1 MISSHQAV
9 RHYFDWFGL
18 DDFATFYIECNL
30 VRLGQFS
37 QSSND
42 AYRDQ
47 INMFFIVSHIVRN
60 KVDEHT

>member
-1 MISSHQAV
+1 MSSSHQAV
-9 RHYFDWFGL
+9 RHDFDWFGL
-18 DDFATFYIECNL
+18 DDFVAVYNECNL
-30 VRLGQFS
+30 DRLGQFS